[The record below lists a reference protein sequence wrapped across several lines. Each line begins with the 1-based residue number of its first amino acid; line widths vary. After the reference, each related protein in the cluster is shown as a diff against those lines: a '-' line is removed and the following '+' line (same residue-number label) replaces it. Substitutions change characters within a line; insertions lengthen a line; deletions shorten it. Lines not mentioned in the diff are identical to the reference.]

1 MKVKIKKLHKDAIV
15 PQYQTQ
21 GSAGFDLHAIEKC
34 VLKAG
39 SIALI
44 KTGLAME
51 IDSGFELQIRPRSGL
66 ALKNQITVLNSPG
79 TIDSDYRG
87 EIMVILCNYSN
98 QDFDIKEGDRIAQG
112 VIAKYERADFEVCAQ
127 LSDTQR
133 GSGGFGSSGV

>member
-1 MKVKIKKLHKDAIV
+1 MKVKIKKLHQDAIV

-21 GSAGFDLHAIEKC
+21 GSAGFDLHAIEKY

-39 SIALI
+39 SITLI

-87 EIMVILCNYSN
+87 EIMVILYNHSQ
-98 QDFDIKEGDRIAQG
+98 QDFVVNKGDRIAQG
-112 VIAKYERADFEVCAQ
+112 VIAKYERADFEVCMQ